1 MAPRIV
7 LIGPMGSGKSTV
19 GAKVAQDLT
28 LRFRDT
34 DEMIVSQSGREI
46 SDIFIEDGEESFRAL
61 EKIILRTALLEDGT
75 VLALGGGACMSIDAQ
90 SALRASGAF
99 IVYLR
104 ITLAEVASRVG
115 FNQGRPLLM
124 GNPRAQW
131 QALMNDR
138 APIYEGLASYV
149 VDVEQKSVDEI
160 ADEIGFAIE
169 LRSRGHVDGRD

>member
-19 GAKVAQDLT
+19 GLQVATDLS
-28 LRFRDT
+28 LKFRDT
-34 DEMIVSQSGREI
+34 DEMIVAQSGREI
-46 SDIFIEDGEESFRAL
+46 SDIFIEDGEDSFRAL

-75 VLALGGGACMSIDAQ
+75 VLALGGGACLSIDAQ

-104 ITLAEVASRVG
+104 ISLAQVSKRVG

-138 APIYEGLASYV
+138 APIYEGLASYI
-149 VDVEQKSVDEI
+149 VDVEEKSVEEI
-160 ADEIGFAIE
+160 ADEIAFALE
-169 LRSRGHVDGRD
+169 LRSRGNIDG